1 MDTYAV
7 TQDGPL
13 FQVRV
18 DNADGQ
24 VIGTFSNKLAAET
37 FAATQRAIAIAKS
50 VATVLPKDGPA

>member
-1 MDTYAV
+1 MDTYVV

-18 DNADGQ
+18 GNADGQ
-24 VIGTFSNKLAAET
+24 VVGTFSNKLAAET
-37 FAATQRAIAIAKS
+37 FAEKQRAIAKS